1 MRFFYFYHLTKKH
14 TMKHL
19 ILWTYVLLLPFAAST
34 QTSNKLVGYIGAGA
48 TLYVPAASGSAILR
62 NLDFRKSVKPEFSA
76 GVALY
81 TRCLK
86 NLIPAVQV
94 QVSPFLYSGA
104 GRDALLT
111 TAHWYFKAEGYTATI
126 TPSLEYRFIR
136 TRQLDIQAGA
146 GMGINLS
153 HYRDRDILVV
163 SGNVGY
169 YDRNDYH
176 YRLPWYSGCLTVGA
190 VYKQRYGVAFRTSA
204 GKIAKADNFS
214 VRVVQYALSLRW
226 CFSLNEKSRQ

>member
-1 MRFFYFYHLTKKH
+1 
-14 TMKHL
+14 MKHL
-19 ILWTYVLLLPFAAST
+19 ILWTYLLLPFAARP

-48 TLYVPAASGSAILR
+48 ALFVPAASGSAILQ
-62 NLDFRKSVKPEFSA
+62 NLDFKQVVKPELSA
-76 GVALY
+76 GAVLY
-81 TRCLK
+81 APCLK
-86 NLIPAVQV
+86 NFIPSVHLS
-94 QVSPFLYSGA
+94 VSPFLYSGD

-126 TPSLEYRFIR
+126 TPSLEYRFIH
-136 TRQLDIQAGA
+136 TRQLDIQAGG

-153 HYRDRDILVV
+153 HYRDRDILIV

-169 YDRNDYH
+169 YDKNDYH
-176 YRLPWYSGCLTVGA
+176 YRLPWYSGCLIVGA
-190 VYKQRYGVAFRTSA
+190 VYKQRYGVVFRTSA

>member
-1 MRFFYFYHLTKKH
+1 MRFFYFYHLTKKN

-48 TLYVPAASGSAILR
+48 ALFVPAASGTTILR
-62 NLDFRKSVKPEFSA
+62 SLDFKQVVKPELSA
-76 GVALY
+76 GAVLY
-81 TRCLK
+81 APCLK
-86 NLIPAVQV
+86 NFIPSVHLS
-94 QVSPFLYSGA
+94 VSPFLYSGA
-104 GRDALLT
+104 GRDDLLP

-126 TPSLEYRFIR
+126 TPLLEYRFIR
-136 TRQLDIQAGA
+136 TRELDIQAGA

-153 HYRDRDILVV
+153 HYRNRDILIV

-169 YDRNDYH
+169 YDRKDYH

-214 VRVVQYALSLRW
+214 VRVVQCALSVRYYFLY
-226 CFSLNEKSRQ
+226 NHH